1 MLFACAVTAC
11 VPSSNGIDLRTLVDF
26 VTAPTAAEASAIF
39 MDTARTLVP
48 EGEKWQFASASV
60 LPSPVFPRAQDEKGQ
75 RQPPTASV
83 ADTKTS
89 KRKRG
94 AAVRC
99 TDLVRRFTDKQAELA
114 AKISNDIAEDI
125 DCGESRKTLR
135 MVVAYFADVAC
146 VESQRRADAES
157 KLAIFRWAKGL
168 MDAALPPNDKDQ
180 ATASTL

>member
-1 MLFACAVTAC
+1 MLFACAVTAY
-11 VPSSNGIDLRTLVDF
+11 VPIPRGLDLRTLVDF

-60 LPSPVFPRAQDEKGQ
+60 LPSPVFPRAQDEK
-75 RQPPTASV
+75 
-83 ADTKTS
+83 
-89 KRKRG
+89 
-94 AAVRC
+94 
-99 TDLVRRFTDKQAELA
+99 VRRFTDKQAELA

-168 MDAALPPNDKDQ
+168 MDAALPPNDQ
-180 ATASTL
+180 TLPTEGAAQDS